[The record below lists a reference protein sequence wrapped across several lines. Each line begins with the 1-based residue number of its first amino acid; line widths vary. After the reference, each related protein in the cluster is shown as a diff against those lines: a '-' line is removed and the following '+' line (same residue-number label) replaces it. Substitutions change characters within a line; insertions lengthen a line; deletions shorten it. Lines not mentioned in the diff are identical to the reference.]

1 LLPTKTIPRCSNAAH
16 HTHTKTKAKK
26 QQERKEWLNSD
37 VHSAP
42 SVSKRTC
49 VMVDNVG
56 DKIPDGES
64 SSQPVPVP
72 PVYLFY
78 ELVPLNANG
87 TVGEIGDKHL
97 KCYHGNW
104 KVLAIT
110 WKMQS
115 SLNGT
120 SV

>member
-1 LLPTKTIPRCSNAAH
+1 M
-16 HTHTKTKAKK
+16 KAKK

-64 SSQPVPVP
+64 SS
-72 PVYLFY
+72 
-78 ELVPLNANG
+78 
-87 TVGEIGDKHL
+87 
-97 KCYHGNW
+97 
-104 KVLAIT
+104 
-110 WKMQS
+110 
-115 SLNGT
+115 
-120 SV
+120 